1 MTATATRG
9 RLGLTLAV
17 ALALATTG
25 CAPAKPLPEYT
36 EAVSE
41 TNAAMRQIAD
51 LLPLTTE
58 ESHRAGSPF
67 TCGNMLGPADADTP
81 VFFTGNLTLYQP
93 ASFDLEEF
101 IARLPEKLPGTYEA
115 RPPRAELDNGTSLH
129 IRTRDGTGPSMSVYA
144 DDIEGR
150 KSVYIVGMSRCAK
163 PEPPEVASAPL
174 PDYETVR
181 DEATALSAQ
190 VEALIPEPSRTERSN
205 GWEDDCEEMVDP
217 FTGIPPVRHTSVVD
231 VDVPHDFDGEAFIAQ
246 LPELLGENFEVAPP
260 GIPDGN
266 PTVRFTAHDHGGAS
280 IKVTASTGISEVMIV
295 VYSRCA
301 RGELPGTRWTY

>member
-1 MTATATRG
+1 MRTTT
-9 RLGLTLAV
+9 LSGLFLAI
-17 ALALATTG
+17 ALALAG
-25 CAPAKPLPEYT
+25 CTSAKPLPDYT
-36 EAVSE
+36 TAVDQ
-41 TNAAMRQIAD
+41 TNTAMRAIAD
-51 LLPLTTE
+51 LLPHTTE
-58 ESHRAGSPF
+58 EVLREGSPF
-67 TCGNMLGPADADTP
+67 TCGNMMGPVDSDTP
-81 VFFTGNLTLYQP
+81 VFYTGNLKLYQP
-93 ASFDLEEF
+93 PGFDPKAF
-101 IARLPEKLPGTYEA
+101 IAQLPGRLPDFYESR
-115 RPPRAELDNGTSLH
+115 RPDPEIDDGSSLH
-129 IRTRDGTGPSMSVYA
+129 IHSPEGKGPRMLISARTIDGVS
-144 DDIEGR
+144 
-150 KSVYIVGMSRCAK
+150 SVYITASSSCAK

-266 PTVRFTAHDHGGAS
+266 PTVKFTAHDHGGAS
-280 IKVTASTGISEVMIV
+280 IKVTASTAVSEVMIV
-295 VYSRCA
+295 VDSRCA